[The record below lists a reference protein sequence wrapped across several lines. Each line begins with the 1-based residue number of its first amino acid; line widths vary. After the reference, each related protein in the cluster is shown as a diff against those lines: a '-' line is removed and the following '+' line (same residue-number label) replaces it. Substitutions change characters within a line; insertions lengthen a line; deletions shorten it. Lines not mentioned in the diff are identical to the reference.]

1 MGSIVFQIVLMVL
14 VVGLLIYVA
23 RDDRRNRVLR
33 AEEDAEALRQ
43 AQIESRSETGPDRT
57 S

>member
-43 AQIESRSETGPDRT
+43 TQIESRSDTGPDRT